1 MRKLLRNSLFVLLT
15 LVASAAWADVITG
28 NQAREFAADYI
39 EGGAANA
46 RMLKSKGANINQP
59 IYIFSRGEGKGFVV
73 MSGDDCMPRV
83 LLYTE
88 AGDYNEE
95 EMPDVLKDIISHY
108 ENVIIKAQED
118 GTNRP
123 LPVGAPA
130 YDKNIAPLMSSWWSQ
145 GAPYNNLC
153 PMRKDGGGHALT
165 GCVATASSQIAYYW
179 RNECYKTVQYNTPTY
194 SWGDAPVTTSIEKG
208 TPYNWELM
216 KDNGG
221 ATAAGNTAMA
231 TLNVVIGTSAY
242 LSYGA
247 STGGYIWKAADALKG
262 QVGLTYELG
271 KYDYGTWENQGRIMR
286 WKYSYDQTTWEAMM
300 INDLSRGYPILY
312 SGYDANGG
320 GHAFVMDGYR
330 TKDNMFH
337 INLGWGKSY
346 DAYCAMNDGPE
357 YVAGWGVD
365 QGMVCGIHPINS
377 SRVYDIKLS
386 DTNLYST
393 VPVKLSYRIVNGSD
407 NVMHGAYIFG
417 LAGASTVPT
426 PESLDD
432 AIFAYEKDLTLD
444 DVVEGEIDWACYTRG
459 GYAKIYVTDNNLNIL
474 YESDKF
480 VLNRTRGDLE
490 ILNVAMDNVSDVNKE
505 TVTVDGKEVELSV
518 GKIKTDDFAYMNA
531 KVSNQDEAGTSLCTP
546 IMPQIRGVISKL
558 QDGTFVEIGRVNNE
572 TVFQANEV
580 KDLKIKFDELEQDV
594 IYKVNLYPT
603 AGTFKK
609 TTGYNEQ
616 NLVFNNPDSV
626 AYFKLAGS
634 TMNVV
639 EDSSVVKFSGVFDP
653 VTYSEYVVREDLCV
667 FDLSNLEAYDAEFQR
682 PANKNALLV
691 CNALQ
696 GVTGKNV
703 IVDGVCEELELVQG
717 YDFNVPAK
725 FNAKKAKLVLKP
737 SVDRL
742 GVFVLPF
749 DAPVANGMIASS
761 RELAY
766 TFTSYQVALKAGT
779 PYTYIAGRDIDVVAE
794 NVDVD
799 IPGENIGYEEFVPTY
814 KSIKPEGK
822 FGMPSKKGMTFEIVT
837 DEKVQALS
845 AYCSETRFLKDLEVS
860 DIATKSHEL
869 FDSLVVAYN
878 LQKELYEKRSVQANE
893 TFQKAID
900 EAENTLTTV
909 SRSTTLG
916 RLVKTFA
923 SAIETYRN
931 EPETAVDVIN
941 EQKTK
946 TDVIYDV
953 TGRAVKTM
961 QDGGIYILN
970 GKKYL
975 K

>member
-15 LVASAAWADVITG
+15 LVASAAWADVISSRE
-28 NQAREFAADYI
+28 AREYAADYV
-39 EGGAANA
+39 EGGATRA
-46 RMLKSKGANINQP
+46 RMVKSFTEKENQP
-59 IYIFSRGEGKGFVV
+59 VYIFSRGVDKGFIVI
-73 MSGDDCMPRV
+73 SGDDCLPKV
-83 LLYTE
+83 LMYTE
-88 AGDYNEE
+88 AGDYDEE
-95 EMPDVLKDIISHY
+95 NMPQVLKDIIAHFA
-108 ENVIIKAQED
+108 NVVNRAQET
-118 GTNRP
+118 GKNSPIHLLAST
-123 LPVGAPA
+123 
-130 YDKNIAPLMSSWWSQ
+130 YDKNIAPLLTSWWGQ
-145 GAPYNNLC
+145 GAPYNDLC

-165 GCVATASSQIAYYW
+165 GCVATAGSQIAYYW
-179 RNECYKTVQYNTPTY
+179 RNECYKKSQYDTPTY
-194 SWGDAPVTTSIEKG
+194 SYGDAPVTESFPAG
-208 TPYNWELM
+208 TEYHWELM

-221 ATAAGNTAMA
+221 ATAAGNRAMA
-231 TLNVVIGTSAY
+231 MLNVILGTSSW
-242 LSYGA
+242 LTYGA
-247 STGGYIWKAADALKG
+247 STGGYIWNMANALQG
-262 QVGLTYELG
+262 QVGLTFEKCSIRTQG
-271 KYDYGTWENQGRIMR
+271 GGDYDTYWKRNYTQLKWEQL
-286 WKYSYDQTTWEAMM
+286 M
-300 INDLSRGYPILY
+300 IEDLKRGYPILY
-312 SGYDANGG
+312 AGYTSDWA

-346 DAYCAMNDGPE
+346 DTYVTMIDGDD
-357 YVAGWGVD
+357 GVFGYGTD
-365 QGMVCGIHPINS
+365 QSMIHGIHPINS
-377 SRVYDIKLS
+377 ARVFDIKLS

-432 AIFAYEKDLTLD
+432 AIFAYEKDLTPD
-444 DVVEGEIDWACYTRG
+444 DVVEGEIDWACYARG

-490 ILNVAMDNVSDVNKE
+490 VLNVAMDNVSDVNKE
-505 TVTVDGKEVELSV
+505 TVTVDGKDVELSV

-546 IMPQIRGVISKL
+546 VMPQIRGVISKL

-594 IYKVNLYPT
+594 LYKVNLYPT

-609 TTGYNEQ
+609 TTGYNEEK
-616 NLVFNNPDSV
+616 LIFNNPDTV
-626 AYFKLAGS
+626 AYFKLIGS

-653 VTYSEYVVREDLCV
+653 VTYSEYIVREDLCV
-667 FDLSNLEAYDAEFQR
+667 FNLSNLEAYDAEFQR

-717 YDFNVPAK
+717 YDFNVSAK

-845 AYCSETRFLKDLEVS
+845 AYCSETRFLKVLEVS
-860 DIATKSHEL
+860 DIANKSHEL

-900 EAENTLTTV
+900 EAENKLSTV
-909 SRSTTLG
+909 SKTTTLG
-916 RLVKTFA
+916 KLVKTFA